1 MIRTSAS
8 EWLVGLLSVHKFCI
22 CYYPTINT
30 EEPVIKNVEKF
41 HEQSGGFNG
50 TQGIE
55 QNGLN
60 AALN

>member
-22 CYYPTINT
+22 CHYPTINT

-41 HEQSGGFNG
+41 HEQSGGSMERKG
-50 TQGIE
+50 SSKM
-55 QNGLN
+55 
-60 AALN
+60 ALMQR